1 MEFETLARRTRRVDG
16 ERGFH
21 GIRIVTD
28 ASRSRGAWQVICNCR
43 SRRQGENDSMT
54 HNSRVLLA
62 DADEQVRALLSRA
75 LLDRDVFCDAAVSA
89 RDALA
94 QLGARR
100 YALMLLHL
108 EMPGAD
114 EVLNCIR
121 SMPVNRRPIVLMTA
135 DVRSSKDAI
144 DTEIVQIIIRRPLK
158 IAEVAGMIRACLEF
172 VPDA

>member
-1 MEFETLARRTRRVDG
+1 
-16 ERGFH
+16 
-21 GIRIVTD
+21 
-28 ASRSRGAWQVICNCR
+28 
-43 SRRQGENDSMT
+43 MT
-54 HNSRVLLA
+54 HNSRVLLV

-89 RDALA
+89 RDALV

-108 EMPGAD
+108 EMPGV
-114 EVLNCIR
+114 EGVLDCLR
-121 SMPVNRRPIVLMTA
+121 SLPASRRPMVLMTA

-144 DTEIVQIIIRRPLK
+144 DTELVQIIIRRPLK

-172 VPDA
+172 VPEEQ

>member
-1 MEFETLARRTRRVDG
+1 M
-16 ERGFH
+16 
-21 GIRIVTD
+21 
-28 ASRSRGAWQVICNCR
+28 
-43 SRRQGENDSMT
+43 
-54 HNSRVLLA
+54 

-94 QLGARR
+94 QLGQRR

-108 EMPGAD
+108 EMPGVEGILD
-114 EVLNCIR
+114 CIR
-121 SMPVNRRPIVLMTA
+121 SMSPDRRPMAMITA

-144 DTEIVQIIIRRPLK
+144 DTELVQIIIRRPLK

-172 VPDA
+172 VPEDDQHTT

>member
-1 MEFETLARRTRRVDG
+1 
-16 ERGFH
+16 
-21 GIRIVTD
+21 
-28 ASRSRGAWQVICNCR
+28 
-43 SRRQGENDSMT
+43 MT
-54 HNSRVLLA
+54 QTSRVLLV

-89 RDALA
+89 RDALK

-114 EVLNCIR
+114 EVLACIR
-121 SMPVNRRPIVLMTA
+121 SMPASRRPIVLMTA
-135 DVRSSKDAI
+135 DIRSPKDAI

-172 VPDA
+172 VPKDDQRTM

>member
-1 MEFETLARRTRRVDG
+1 
-16 ERGFH
+16 
-21 GIRIVTD
+21 
-28 ASRSRGAWQVICNCR
+28 
-43 SRRQGENDSMT
+43 MT
-54 HNSRVLLA
+54 HNSRVLLV

-89 RDALA
+89 RDALV

-108 EMPGAD
+108 EMPGMD
-114 EVLNCIR
+114 DVLKCIR
-121 SMPVNRRPIVLMTA
+121 SMPASRRPMVLMTA
-135 DVRSSKDAI
+135 DIRSSKDAI

-172 VPDA
+172 VPEA

>member
-1 MEFETLARRTRRVDG
+1 MSQT
-16 ERGFH
+16 
-21 GIRIVTD
+21 
-28 ASRSRGAWQVICNCR
+28 
-43 SRRQGENDSMT
+43 
-54 HNSRVLLA
+54 SRVLLV
-62 DADEQVRALLSRA
+62 DADEQVRTLLSRA

-94 QLGARR
+94 QLGARH

-114 EVLNCIR
+114 EILNCIR
-121 SMPVNRRPIVLMTA
+121 AMPMSRRPIVLMTA
-135 DVRSSKDAI
+135 DIRTSKDAI

-172 VPDA
+172 VPDSDQRTT